1 LGIRV
6 IRTKALAGAC
16 CHFAARHNSPMTS
29 SSPLPTAEADGTGKH
44 GPAPSPARAAAGKE
58 APAQPAKIPLSAYAP
73 VLLARPMSVF
83 GAKFEVHLSA
93 SCTLNPGTALQ
104 AVMDTS
110 LLTFLRNE
118 NPALLQNLKTLIYAG
133 TGKHRPSGTTQ
144 KRILQGLELL
154 DPDAVAA
161 VLDGREP
168 PPAPPHS
175 DWRVVLRGMGD
186 GESHFVRDLAT
197 NLSAWDDQ
205 ALHIRALARAGQQ
218 DEAHARTEAMMG
230 TGPLAW
236 EALNPR
242 LLQAPQVLVLLESS
256 LQTLARLMCAVD
268 MPSLDLPSRES
279 NITELLD
286 PGRRPLGHWLHDV
299 QQASDCTSLSALAQR
314 LLSVGAR
321 HHDRAVSHDLLKKW
335 SSSKN
340 IAMPHTAV
348 KPVLRSVRIRER
360 AERLQDRYYVARFLT
375 FLCDLTWAGIPG
387 EAPVWADI
395 QAQLKDRYS
404 QVYRLE
410 AANWPPPG

>member
-1 LGIRV
+1 
-6 IRTKALAGAC
+6 
-16 CHFAARHNSPMTS
+16 MTS
-29 SSPLPTAEADGTGKH
+29 SSSLPTAEADGTGKH
-44 GPAPSPARAAAGKE
+44 RPAPSPAKAAAGKE

-110 LLTFLRNE
+110 LLTFLRTE
-118 NPALLQNLKTLIYAG
+118 NPAQLQNLKTLIYAG
-133 TGKHRPSGTTQ
+133 TGKHQPSETTR
-144 KRILQGLELL
+144 KRIQQDLKLL
-154 DPDAVAA
+154 DAEAVVA
-161 VLDGREP
+161 VLNGREP

-175 DWRVVLRGMGD
+175 DWRAVLMGMGE
-186 GESHFVRDLAT
+186 GESHFVRDLTT
-197 NLSAWDDQ
+197 NLASWDDQ
-205 ALHIRALARAGQQ
+205 ALHIRALVRAGQQ
-218 DEAHARTEAMMG
+218 DQAQARTAALMG

-242 LLQAPQVLVLLESS
+242 LLQAPQVLVLLESC

-268 MPSLDLPSRES
+268 MPSLDLPARES

-286 PGRRPLGHWLHDV
+286 PGRRPLGHWLYDV
-299 QQASDCTSLSALAQR
+299 QQASECTSLSALAQR

-340 IAMPHTAV
+340 VVMPQTAA
-348 KPVLRSVRIRER
+348 KPVLRGVRIRAR
-360 AERLQDRYYVARFLT
+360 ADRLQDRFYVARLLT
-375 FLCDLTWAGIPG
+375 FLCDLTCSGIPG
-387 EAPVWADI
+387 EAPAWADI

-410 AANWPPPG
+410 AANWPRAPGAA